1 LKRMLPTDND
11 QITALVARVLR
22 IETVTWGDPGSK
34 NGKYL
39 ANFEGQL
46 VSSDSEG
53 LYDRLANSLRPLNI
67 TPLFRSELGRHH
79 VVLMPGVNRPKPS
92 NIKLNLIL
100 FVVTLISVFLTGM
113 TYAYEGPFTSDWEVV
128 LPHILNSIG
137 LALAFTASLLGIL
150 LAHEFGHYLMAVRHK
165 TAATLPYFIPFPF
178 SPLGTMGAVIV
189 QKESHR
195 NRRIL
200 LDIGMAGPLAGL
212 IVAVPILLLGLA
224 LSEVGPLEIPAGQ
237 ATYMEGNSILYLLA
251 KYAVFGQLLPAPA
264 SYGDASPLMYWIGY
278 FFTGSPTP
286 VGGLDVH
293 LHPVAFAG
301 WAGILVTAINLIP
314 AGQLDG
320 GHILHGLFGR
330 RAFLVLPFILVAMA
344 GLGLFWPGW
353 WLWAFLIFF
362 MGRTSAEPL
371 DQITPLDSRRKLLG
385 VLLMIIFILVFTP
398 VPLLL
403 LT

>member
-1 LKRMLPTDND
+1 MLPTDND

>member
-1 LKRMLPTDND
+1 MLPTDND

-39 ANFEGQL
+39 ANFQGQL

-264 SYGDASPLMYWIGY
+264 SYGEASPLMYWIGY